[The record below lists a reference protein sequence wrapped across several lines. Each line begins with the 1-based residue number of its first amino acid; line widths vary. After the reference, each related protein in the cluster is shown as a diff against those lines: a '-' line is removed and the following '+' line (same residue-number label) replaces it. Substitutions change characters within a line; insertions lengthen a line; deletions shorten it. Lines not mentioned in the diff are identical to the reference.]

1 MTAATDNHED
11 NILIGSG
18 ELFIDVLDS
27 AGERTGERYL
37 GDAVGATLSVA
48 SERVQVFSGSGPVA
62 RQIVNKVRSLTR
74 TLAMTL
80 HDMSL
85 ENMALFVGAPDPVA
99 EADKAVRVEG
109 AGAEKIG
116 ARKGRWY
123 QLGVS
128 DARPAG
134 VRAVKDEKAG
144 GAAATGAHNDGADA
158 VIVTTAA
165 AAPAAGNTLARAANY
180 AVDKDRG
187 RIFIKD
193 DAPDLPADG
202 VIYAHYKPVA
212 AADRKQVAAT
222 ALREVRAAVRYIKD
236 TQTGRGRNIYAP
248 LCSVSAGGE
257 MALMSRENEQQ
268 LRISCEILDP
278 GAGRA
283 ALLIDEQA
291 A

>member
-1 MTAATDNHED
+1 MTAATDNHRD

-85 ENMALFVGAPDPVA
+85 ENMALFVGAPDPVE
-99 EADKAVRVEG
+99 EADKAVRVEA

-144 GAAATGAHNDGADA
+144 AAATGAHNDGADA

-165 AAPAAGNTLARAANY
+165 AAPDAGNTLARAANY

-187 RIFIKD
+187 RIFIKEN
-193 DAPDLPADG
+193 APGLPVDG
-202 VIYAHYKPVA
+202 VIYVHYKPVA

-222 ALREVRAAVRYIKD
+222 ALREVRAAVRYIED

-268 LRISCEILDP
+268 LQVSCEILDP